1 MSDDLITLSMD
12 ELDKI
17 IDNRIRQYLLD
28 HLSIDLAYL
37 RSYDTLNAT
46 LVLKGDR
53 YGNPLEY
60 AGSCTEELKSI
71 PAYTGPR

>member
-1 MSDDLITLSMD
+1 MSDEISLTMD
-12 ELDKI
+12 ELNEI

-28 HLSIDLAYL
+28 HLSIDLEYL
-37 RSYDTLNAT
+37 RRYNTLNAT

-53 YGNPLEY
+53 YGNPLQY

-71 PAYTGPR
+71 PAYTSPF